1 MTVTFDQLVANYP
14 DDRFPCADGWANQCA
29 LRMSVALEGAGF
41 DFAGYSDPTCSHGHA
56 RGAESLANHLWRTW
70 GRPTIYANPSSAKG
84 SLAGRQ
90 GVIFFK
96 DIAGFRNG
104 SGDHIDLWKPGTM
117 TGEYFSYCKQ
127 VWFYTVA

>member
-1 MTVTFDQLVANYP
+1 MITFDQLVANYP
-14 DDRFPCADGWANQCA
+14 DDRFPCGDGWANQCA

-41 DFAGYSDPTCSHGHA
+41 SFADYGDPTCSHGHA

-70 GRPTIYANPSSAKG
+70 GRPRIYTTPSSAKG
-84 SLAGRQ
+84 ALAGKQ

-127 VWFYTVA
+127 VWFFDVV